1 MATLEVRRIPFEFGD
16 DVPFVWNPRN
26 VAFSTFM
33 NVVSVYAVA
42 FEQMIVAAVREAIPL
57 IDDDEVAREATEFL
71 RQEAQHSACHR
82 RHLKALVRHYPG
94 LRQTFDDVIAS
105 FEEITATKSLNYR
118 LAYIADL
125 EATFTPF
132 FKLLLDNEGVLFRPG
147 DDRVSSLLLWHF
159 VEEVEHRSSALVIYD
174 AVVDDDWYRVRVLPS
189 IARHLLTAARIVAD
203 GMNEHVPFAE
213 RGMDAHDIK
222 PALSMRTALLSRIP
236 GLAPKTAPVM
246 PALGEIPWREK
257 LAGGLRVMLSQTPFH
272 DPAKEPLPAFADT
285 WFERYRRGDDV
296 AHWYGSLA
304 DTHSGA
310 DTDAGE
316 R

>member
-57 IDDDEVAREATEFL
+57 IADDDVAQEAKDFL

-82 RHLKALVRHYPG
+82 RHLKSLVRHYPG
-94 LRQTFDDVIAS
+94 LQQTFDDVIAS
-105 FEEITATKSLNYR
+105 FGEITDTKPLNYR

-132 FKLLLDNEGVLFRPG
+132 FKLLLDNEDVLFRTG

-189 IARHLLTAARIVAD
+189 IARHLLAAARIVAD

-213 RGMDAHDIK
+213 RGMNAHDIK

-236 GLAPKTAPVM
+236 GLKPATVPVQ
-246 PALGEIPWREK
+246 PALGEVPWRQK
-257 LAGGLRVMLSQTPFH
+257 ITSGVRVLLSQTPFH
-272 DPAKEPLPAFADT
+272 NPEKEPLPAFAEI

-296 AHWYGSLA
+296 AHWYGGLA
-304 DTHSGA
+304 ARSG
-310 DTDAGE
+310 TT
-316 R
+316 

>member
-1 MATLEVRRIPFEFGD
+1 MTALEVRRIPFDFGD
-16 DVPFVWNPRN
+16 DLPFVWNPRN

-42 FEQMIVAAVREAIPL
+42 FEKMIVAAVREAIPL
-57 IDDDEVAREATEFL
+57 IDDEGAAQEAKDFL

-94 LRQTFDDVIAS
+94 LEQTFDAVIAS
-105 FEEITATKSLNYR
+105 FDEITETRSLEYR

-132 FKLLLDNEGVLFRPG
+132 FKLLLDNEDVLFRPG

-159 VEEVEHRSSALVIYD
+159 VEEVEHRSSALVIYG
-174 AVVDDDWYRVRVLPS
+174 AVVDSDWYRVRVLPS
-189 IARHLLTAARIVAD
+189 VLRHLLAAARIVAD

-236 GLAPKTAPVM
+236 GVTPKTAPVL
-246 PALGEIPWREK
+246 PALGEVPWREK
-257 LAGGLRVMLSQTPFH
+257 LVSGFRIMLSQTPFH
-272 DPAKEPLPAFADT
+272 DPATEPLPDFADI
-285 WFERYRRGDDV
+285 WFERYRRGGDV
-296 AHWYGSLA
+296 AHWYGASDAAA
-304 DTHSGA
+304 DRRG
-310 DTDAGE
+310 DA
-316 R
+316 